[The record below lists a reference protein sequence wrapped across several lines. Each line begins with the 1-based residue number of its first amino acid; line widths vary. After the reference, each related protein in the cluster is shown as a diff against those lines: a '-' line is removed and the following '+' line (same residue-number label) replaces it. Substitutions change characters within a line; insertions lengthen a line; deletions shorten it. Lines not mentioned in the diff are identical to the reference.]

1 MQCTQESDCHLGL
14 GFRVSLPITHI
25 LMGKER
31 QNKNTN
37 TNTNCQSNVRQQF
50 FLKEKRKKICL
61 LIFLLNAF
69 HMKHKG
75 EKKCLSLEI

>member
-1 MQCTQESDCHLGL
+1 VQCTQESGCHLGL

-37 TNTNCQSNVRQQF
+37 TNCQSNGRQQF
-50 FLKEKRKKICL
+50 FLKEK
-61 LIFLLNAF
+61 
-69 HMKHKG
+69 
-75 EKKCLSLEI
+75 EKKLPVNIFI